1 MNCWT
6 LIVGKYIEGKGNM
19 ILYMLHKCIC
29 VCVSAY
35 LWCACVCVRA
45 CVCAC
50 VPACVYL
57 HVCDHR
63 ANALKASHSKSKM
76 CVHSPQPPCCF
87 PEDCLCIFGNQPLAS
102 PSPLGLAVYFGRRGW
117 ERGAAGSYLG
127 RKSFSKTHL
136 VRFQMVS
143 GKIFV

>member
-1 MNCWT
+1 MPLGLLRRTDEVLRGNELLDFDSWE
-6 LIVGKYIEGKGNM
+6 IYKEGKGNM
-19 ILYMLHKCIC
+19 ILYMLHKFIC
-29 VCVSAY
+29 V
-35 LWCACVCVRA
+35 
-45 CVCAC
+45 
-50 VPACVYL
+50 CVYL